1 MNGRYLYITVF
12 RNGESSA
19 CWHTDMTFTNFRY
32 TTGLNKVYLKIDG
45 ASFLMIHGIKDVVR
59 VAAQVGWG
67 IE

>member
-1 MNGRYLYITVF
+1 MVSHLHADILT
-12 RNGESSA
+12 
-19 CWHTDMTFTNFRY
+19 WHLLILVTLLVWISF
-32 TTGLNKVYLKIDG
+32 YLKIDG